1 MAPITETT
9 PLQSQ
14 PGGYASWMQKMWDT
28 SPGTRL
34 TVCAGGIILFLGMYG
49 FLQERIMAMPY
60 AGEYFSHSVYIVL
73 QNRIISATF
82 AFMMVLWNGESP
94 KATPPLWKYAA
105 ISVSNVAATTC
116 QYEALKYV
124 SFPVQML
131 GKSSK
136 MVPVMGW
143 GIAVNGKSYRIMDW
157 LIALAVTGGCTLFL
171 LGGSIVSAKHRHAG
185 HDDPGYLLAGMGL
198 MLMLGYLV
206 CDGFTSVFQEK
217 LFSEYNVTIY
227 NQMLWV
233 NVFAAITS
241 MIALL
246 TFGGF
251 TESMA
256 FSARHPTFI
265 VDALLLSCSATL
277 GQVSIYMTIAY
288 FGALV
293 FAATM
298 NTRQMISI
306 MLSITYYAHPVTL
319 MQIGGIVLCFGGLTY
334 KTYLGHV
341 AFQEKAKEKAKEQ
354 KGEA

>member
-1 MAPITETT
+1 MAPITEAT

-14 PGGYASWMQKMWDT
+14 PGGYATWMQRIWDT

-34 TVCAGGIILFLGMYG
+34 FVCAGGIILWLGMYG

-73 QNRIISATF
+73 QNRLVSASF
-82 AFMMVLWNGESP
+82 AFCAVLVNGESV

-105 ISVSNVAATTC
+105 ISVSNVLATTC
-116 QYEALKYV
+116 QYEALKFV

-143 GIAVNGKSYRIMDW
+143 GIFVNNKKYRMTDW
-157 LIALAVTGGCTLFL
+157 LIALAVTAGCTLFL
-171 LGGSIVSAKHRHAG
+171 LGGSVVSAKHRH
-185 HDDPGYLLAGMGL
+185 DPSSEPGYLIAGMGL
-198 MLMLGYLV
+198 MLMCGYLF

-227 NQMLWV
+227 NQMLYV
-233 NVFAAITS
+233 NIFAAITS
-241 MIALL
+241 CCALAL
-246 TFGGF
+246 FGGF
-251 TESMA
+251 NESIA

-265 VDALLLSCSATL
+265 IDALLLSASATL

-298 NTRQMISI
+298 NTRQMVSIIISI
-306 MLSITYYAHPVTL
+306 SYYAHPVTL
-319 MQIGGIVLCFGGLTY
+319 MQIGGILLCFGGLTY
-334 KTYLGHV
+334 KTYLGHLHY
-341 AFQEKAKEKAKEQ
+341 QESERKKAEQ

>member
-1 MAPITETT
+1 
-9 PLQSQ
+9 
-14 PGGYASWMQKMWDT
+14 
-28 SPGTRL
+28 
-34 TVCAGGIILFLGMYG
+34 
-49 FLQERIMAMPY
+49 MPY

-73 QNRIISATF
+73 QNRIISACF
-82 AFMMVLWNGESP
+82 AFFMDLLKGEPIKNG
-94 KATPPLWKYAA
+94 PPLWKYAA
-105 ISVSNVAATTC
+105 ASVSNVLATTC
-116 QYEALKYV
+116 QYEALKFV

-143 GIAVNGKSYRIMDW
+143 GIAVSGKSYKIMDW
-157 LIALAVTGGCTLFL
+157 LIALAVTGGCTMFL

-233 NVFAAITS
+233 NIFAAITS
-241 MIALL
+241 MGALL
-246 TFGGF
+246 LFGGF
-251 TESMA
+251 HESLA

-265 VDALLLSCSATL
+265 ADALLLSASATL

-298 NTRQMISI
+298 NCRQMVSI
-306 MLSITYYAHPVTL
+306 VLSIVYYAHPVTL
-319 MQIGGIVLCFGGLTY
+319 MQIGGIILCFSGLTY
-334 KTYLGHV
+334 KTYVGHR
-341 AFQEKAKEKAKEQ
+341 AFQEKAKQQEAK
-354 KGEA
+354 KT